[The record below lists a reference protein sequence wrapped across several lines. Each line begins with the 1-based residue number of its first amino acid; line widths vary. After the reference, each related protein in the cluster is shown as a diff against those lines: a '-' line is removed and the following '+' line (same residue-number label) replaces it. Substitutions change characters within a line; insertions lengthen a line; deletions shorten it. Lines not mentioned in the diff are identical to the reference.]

1 MATTCCK
8 FSPQFYFSPK
18 LNRNF
23 LFSCWLSVYESVVWW
38 LVAPIAAMSAV
49 NLMVLFISVKAA
61 FTLKDHVLGFGNLR
75 TLLWLSVV
83 SLPLMG
89 VMWVLSVLAAS
100 ESSEI
105 FSLTLSACILVHAF
119 FSIIGYC
126 IINKRVRENL
136 NNTFLR
142 CMGKKVPLLDSSVV
156 VSSSISGNRTP
167 GFNGNYDTAR
177 RNIGISVSSTTSRS
191 TAKTSSS
198 PYRSDGQLRHTST
211 STSNYNSD
219 VPSFMK
225 NYEGKKKRRHRKDS
239 DSGSETDGR
248 SLELASSHSSDD
260 EESRIGKSSTTTNN
274 THHRSAGVSAA
285 PSYLPNI
292 TEHVAPPELHVVQSP
307 QLFPNAKSYGG
318 RWSSQVP
325 ESFLPTPNIG
335 RWSQETG
342 SDNEIPPHKT
352 SSPNPLPNPDIT
364 DTSYLHQHQNKI
376 NMPPSILENI
386 QESYD
391 VELYRKD
398 YHDNYRD
405 DYQTTNLPYLTNG
418 GDKEFPTSYTVNHM
432 RAYHPE
438 NTFPNL
444 YDKSRTLGYL
454 GSKTGSPYMS
464 KERVDSYSPSFTTF
478 KNGNANLYGT
488 NGHSVQSLL
497 RNDYQVSLCNYYHR
511 TH

>member
-1 MATTCCK
+1 MIY
-8 FSPQFYFSPK
+8 S
-18 LNRNF
+18 
-23 LFSCWLSVYESVVWW
+23 SCWLSVYESVVWW

-49 NLMVLFISVKAA
+49 NLMILFISVKAA

-89 VMWVLSVLAAS
+89 VMWVLSVLSAS
-100 ESSEI
+100 ESSEV
-105 FSLTLSACILVHAF
+105 FSLTLSACVLVHAF

-156 VSSSISGNRTP
+156 VSSSTSGNRTP

-198 PYRSDGQLRHTST
+198 PYRSDGQLRHST

-225 NYEGKKKRRHRKDS
+225 NYEGKKKKRHRKDS

-260 EESRIGKSSTTTNN
+260 DESRVGKSSTTTNN
-274 THHRSAGVSAA
+274 THHRSTGVSAT

-307 QLFPNAKSYGG
+307 QLFPNSKSYGG

-325 ESFLPTPNIG
+325 ESYLPTPNVG

-342 SDNEIPPHKT
+342 SDNEIPHKT

-398 YHDNYRD
+398 YQDNYRG
-405 DYQTTNLPYLTNG
+405 DYPATTIPLPYLN
-418 GDKEFPTSYTVNHM
+418 GDKEFQTSYTVNHM
-432 RAYHPE
+432 RAYQPD

-454 GSKTGSPYMS
+454 GSKTSSPYMS
-464 KERVDSYSPSFTTF
+464 KERVDSYSPSFSTF
-478 KNGNANLYGT
+478 KNGNTNLYGT

-497 RNDYQVSLCNYYHR
+497 RNDYQVS
-511 TH
+511 

>member
-1 MATTCCK
+1 MK
-8 FSPQFYFSPK
+8 PLIES
-18 LNRNF
+18 LIEINLEL

-38 LVAPIAAMSAV
+38 LVTPVAVMSAL
-49 NLMVLFISVKAA
+49 NLMILFISVKAA

-89 VMWVLSVLAAS
+89 VMWVLSVLSAS

-105 FSLTLSACILVHAF
+105 FSLTLSAFVLIHAF
-119 FSIIGYC
+119 FSITGYC

-142 CMGKKVPLLDSSVV
+142 CMGRKVPLLDSSVV
-156 VSSSISGNRTP
+156 VSTSTSGNRTP
-167 GFNGNYDTAR
+167 GFNGNYETAR
-177 RNIGISVSSTTSRS
+177 RNMGISVSSTTSRS

-260 EESRIGKSSTTTNN
+260 DESRVGKSSTTTNS
-274 THHRSAGVSAA
+274 HHRSTGVSAA

-292 TEHVAPPELHVVQSP
+292 TEHVAPPELHVIQSP

-342 SDNEIPPHKT
+342 SDNEIPSHKT

-364 DTSYLHQHQNKI
+364 DTSYLHQHQNKM
-376 NMPPSILENI
+376 NLPPSILENI

-398 YHDNYRD
+398 YQDNYRG
-405 DYQTTNLPYLTNG
+405 DYQTTTLPYLTS
-418 GDKEFPTSYTVNHM
+418 GDKEFPTSYTINHM
-432 RAYHPE
+432 RPYHPE

-454 GSKTGSPYMS
+454 GSKTSSPYMS
-464 KERVDSYSPSFTTF
+464 KERVDTYSPNFSTF
-478 KNGNANLYGT
+478 KNGNTNLYGT

-497 RNDYQVSLCNYYHR
+497 RNDYQVSLKQNESSNR
-511 TH
+511 

>member
-1 MATTCCK
+1 M
-8 FSPQFYFSPK
+8 
-18 LNRNF
+18 
-23 LFSCWLSVYESVVWW
+23 YESVVWW
-38 LVAPIAAMSAV
+38 LVGPIAAMSAV
-49 NLMVLFISVKAA
+49 NLLVLFISVKAA

-89 VMWVLSVLAAS
+89 IMWVLSVLSAS

-105 FSLTLSACILVHAF
+105 FSISLSAVVLLHAF

-142 CMGKKVPLLDSSVV
+142 CMGKKVPLLDSSLVI
-156 VSSSISGNRTP
+156 SSSNSGNRTP
-167 GFNGNYDTAR
+167 GFNGNYETAR
-177 RNIGISVSSTTSRS
+177 RNIGICTSSTTSRS

-225 NYEGKKKRRHRKDS
+225 NYDGKKKRRHRTKET
-239 DSGSETDGR
+239 DSGSESDGR

-260 EESRIGKSSTTTNN
+260 EESRVGKSSTTTS
-274 THHRSAGVSAA
+274 HHRITGIAAA

-292 TEHVAPPELHVVQSP
+292 TEHVATTPPELHVVQSP
-307 QLFPNAKSYGG
+307 QLFPKSKSSFGG

-342 SDNEIPPHKT
+342 SDNEMIAHKT
-352 SSPNPLPNPDIT
+352 SSPNPLPNPDLT
-364 DTSYLHQHQNKI
+364 DTSYLHQHQNKM

-386 QESYD
+386 QESYNPTD
-391 VELYRKD
+391 EGNYGTELYRKD
-398 YHDNYRD
+398 YQDNYRE
-405 DYQTTNLPYLTNG
+405 YQTNTLPYIPN
-418 GDKEFPTSYTVNHM
+418 GDKEYPTSHIVNHM
-432 RAYHPE
+432 RPYHPE

-454 GSKTGSPYMS
+454 GSKSSSPYMS
-464 KERVDSYSPSFTTF
+464 KERIDMYGQREHYTTM
-478 KNGNANLYGT
+478 KNGNGSGTLYT
-488 NGHSVQSLL
+488 SNTHSVQSLL
-497 RNDYQVSLCNYYHR
+497 RNDYQVRFH
-511 TH
+511 